1 MNSHPI
7 RYGETMRLM
16 LRSFFLI
23 VCLGVFGTGCTLPSF
38 PTPGPDAT
46 ATLSGV
52 DCPACLNSTATLLVP
67 GEDTQ
72 ASVTP
77 TAMPP
82 SGTAFPFVAQSGI
95 PVYLS
100 NFAHPDR
107 GCEWAGIA
115 GQVFDA
121 AGAAKGG
128 LVVSVLGQL
137 DGQPVDGV
145 TLSGLPASQGY
156 GPGGYEL
163 VLGDHPVQ
171 SQGNLTVQVFD
182 QSGNPLTAPFIV
194 DTFADCER
202 NLVLVNFVGR

>member
-1 MNSHPI
+1 MNAQPI
-7 RYGETMRLM
+7 LRGETMRSKT
-16 LRSFFLI
+16 RSFFLI
-23 VCLGVFGTGCTLPSF
+23 LWLGALTTGCTLPSF
-38 PTPGPDAT
+38 PTALPDAT
-46 ATLSGV
+46 PTLSAG
-52 DCPACLNSTATLLVP
+52 DCPACLASTATLLVP
-67 GEDTQ
+67 GEGTQ
-72 ASVTP
+72 ASATP
-77 TAMPP
+77 TAVPP
-82 SGTAFPFVAQSGI
+82 VGTPLPFEPQSGI

-121 AGAAKGG
+121 GGAAKSG

-182 QSGNPLTAPFIV
+182 QSGNALTAPFVV